1 MFTFDLIDW
10 KEIRELFR
18 PLQRF
23 NESFIERHIKP
34 NTANTVQFS
43 VKTVCYEGENNN
55 EWWRG
60 EETNLTAVLEEPVD
74 VDQDGEDKD
83 GDGDHGGRVPW
94 ELVVRPR
101 ISSFIILPLSLKSY
115 QLL

>member
-1 MFTFDLIDW
+1 M
-10 KEIRELFR
+10 FR

-23 NESFIERHIKP
+23 IESFIERHIKP
-34 NTANTVQFS
+34 NTANTVQLT

-55 EWWRG
+55 ELLVCYDEG

-83 GDGDHGGRVPW
+83 GDRDHGGCVAW

-101 ISSFIILPLSLKSY
+101 ISSFIILPL
-115 QLL
+115 